1 MRMRITH
8 LLENVLE
15 DTELSWQLAN
25 RLLAWKEA
33 VASRVTKE
41 GVVPGTGGGS
51 SKLSGRSVAGEP
63 LEHHLRGLVI
73 I

>member
-1 MRMRITH
+1 M
-8 LLENVLE
+8 
-15 DTELSWQLAN
+15 
-25 RLLAWKEA
+25 
-33 VASRVTKE
+33 ASRVAEE

-63 LEHHLRGLVI
+63 LEHHDLRVLVI